1 MQRRAPAI
9 VLLLLFLV
17 PIVQPVTTAEIASND
32 FGILDA
38 LDELLEDR
46 SVSSSDLIAEEVAS
60 STLSSVDVAARDVR
74 EGDAIVEAER
84 FLDGLEVR
92 DSAPFEP
99 DHPRAYEFLLDAENH
114 SGAGLPDNLF
124 QTLFSVENWQIPI
137 RSRLASTP
145 TPST

>member
-1 MQRRAPAI
+1 MQRDAARLLHPGVRPSQVQRRAPAI

-99 DHPRAYEFLLDAENH
+99 DHPR
-114 SGAGLPDNLF
+114 
-124 QTLFSVENWQIPI
+124 
-137 RSRLASTP
+137 
-145 TPST
+145 